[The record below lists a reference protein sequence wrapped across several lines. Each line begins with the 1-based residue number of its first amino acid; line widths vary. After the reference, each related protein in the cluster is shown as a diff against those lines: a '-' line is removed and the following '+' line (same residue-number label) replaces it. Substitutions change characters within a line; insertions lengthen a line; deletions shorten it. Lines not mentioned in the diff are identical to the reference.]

1 MDMLGAQCDMV
12 GTQCDM
18 LCTQCDVL
26 GTQVDRRLSRLN
38 TFEKQVERRKFG
50 SDTDEDRSDTVG
62 RRCETRKTRCHTELN
77 GWNTFVTTLD
87 TQAKETTTFPINQ
100 LKHHAT

>member
-1 MDMLGAQCDMV
+1 ML

-18 LCTQCDVL
+18 LCTQCDML
-26 GTQVDRRLSRLN
+26 GTQRDMLTKQVDTLLRRLN
-38 TFEKQVERRKFG
+38 TFGKQVERRKFR
-50 SDTDEDRSDTVG
+50 SATDEDRSDTVG
-62 RRCETRKTRCHTELN
+62 RGCETRKVRCHTELN

-87 TQAKETTTFPINQ
+87 THTKETTTFPINQ